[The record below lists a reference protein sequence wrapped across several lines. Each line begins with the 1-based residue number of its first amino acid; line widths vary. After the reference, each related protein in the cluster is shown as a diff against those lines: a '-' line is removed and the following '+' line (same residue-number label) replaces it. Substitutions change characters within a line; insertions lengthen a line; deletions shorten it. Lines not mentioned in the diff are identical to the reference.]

1 MLFGKHVNRYYLKYF
16 FSFFIGVV
24 SLIVVDIAQI
34 YIPIYLGE
42 AIDNMNNHVPS
53 STYLSE
59 MLINL
64 VIVAFA
70 IFIGRFVWRIAF
82 LGTAT
87 KIQQHLRG
95 EIFNKITT
103 LSRKYFHNNRVG
115 ELLSLLTYDVEAI
128 QDVFG
133 FGMISLVD
141 CLFLG
146 TMTLIQMFI
155 LDWRL
160 TLMSLIPLL
169 LIGILSG
176 AIEKGLS
183 SRYEKRQKTLDNLSN
198 FAQENFSGIR
208 VIKAFVQER
217 YEKMIAHKLGM
228 DCKNADVSLSKFS
241 SGVDALIT
249 FLCNTIM
256 FVLLSGGGYFVYLTA
271 SGAEVIPLT
280 VGDITKFVGYF
291 NLLVWPMLA
300 IGHVIVMTS
309 KGSTSLKRISKLL
322 DLEEDIIDGELT
334 FENPV
339 LGDIEIKN
347 LTFTYP
353 DASLP
358 SLKNITLKIN
368 KGEKIG
374 IVGRVGSGKSTLMDI
389 LMRLYN
395 VEKGTV
401 FIDNIDIMNLKVKDV
416 RNIIGYVP
424 QDSFLFSDKV
434 KNNISFVQEEMP
446 MYKIIEA
453 AKFSSV
459 HDNILK
465 FDNGYDTITGEKG
478 VSLSGGQKQRI
489 AISRAYIKD
498 APILIMDDSVSA
510 VDMKT
515 EQTILNNI
523 NELRKDKTTILIA
536 SRVSTICHLDR
547 ILVLKDGQI
556 EGFAPHDELL
566 KISKT
571 YAHMVKIQ
579 KFEEE
584 MEGDRYES

>member
-1 MLFGKHVNRYYLKYF
+1 MLFGKHVNKYYLKYF

-183 SRYEKRQKTLDNLSN
+183 SRYAKRQKTLDNLSN

-353 DASLP
+353 DASSP

-446 MYKIIEA
+446 MDKIIEA